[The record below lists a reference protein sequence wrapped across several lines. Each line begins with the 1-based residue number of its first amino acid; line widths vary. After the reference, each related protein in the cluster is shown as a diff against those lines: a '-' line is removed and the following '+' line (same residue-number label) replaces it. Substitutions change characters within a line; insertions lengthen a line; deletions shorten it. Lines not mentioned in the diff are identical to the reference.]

1 MKIYHIFKNPYN
13 KNITYGYSFILL
25 LYIAHSLTYVLVLI
39 LFITLYYYYLY
50 YNTSLLSIISLNNYK
65 SHKELV
71 GSSVSIY
78 ILVLGSSSNH
88 LILTIILFYFSSS

>member
-25 LYIAHSLTYVLVLI
+25 LYIAYSLSYVLELI
-39 LFITLYYYYLY
+39 FFITLYYYYLF
-50 YNTSLLSIISLNNYK
+50 YNTSSWSNIFLNNYK

-71 GSSVSIY
+71 GSFDSIY
-78 ILVLGSSSNH
+78 I
-88 LILTIILFYFSSS
+88 